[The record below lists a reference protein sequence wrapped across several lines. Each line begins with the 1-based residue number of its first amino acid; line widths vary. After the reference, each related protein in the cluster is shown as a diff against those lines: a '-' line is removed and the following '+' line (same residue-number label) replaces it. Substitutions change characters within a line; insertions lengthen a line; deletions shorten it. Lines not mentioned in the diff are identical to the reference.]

1 MQQQDQLRKLL
12 EKGSREYKEAMSELV
27 DIKAQMGGKS
37 YKDAENELL
46 SELNKLTESIS
57 NDNDKLVKAYDY
69 ILMGRNSIQK
79 EYEQWRIEQII
90 GYRDVAFYEALDQAM
105 KFPEVEKAKRLDP
118 NNFQRAVDNIHEI
131 AIKKYGDKSSADS
144 RYVELV
150 RRYIVVHF
158 QQTCGSRYTNFK

>member
-1 MQQQDQLRKLL
+1 
-12 EKGSREYKEAMSELV
+12 MSELV

-90 GYRDVAFYEALDQAM
+90 GYRDVAFYEALDQTM

-118 NNFQRAVDNIHEI
+118 NN
-131 AIKKYGDKSSADS
+131 
-144 RYVELV
+144 
-150 RRYIVVHF
+150 
-158 QQTCGSRYTNFK
+158 

>member
-1 MQQQDQLRKLL
+1 MQQQNQLRKLL

-79 EYEQWRIEQII
+79 EYEQWRIDKNWKDI
-90 GYRDVAFYEALDQAM
+90 RVVSL
-105 KFPEVEKAKRLDP
+105 KVES
-118 NNFQRAVDNIHEI
+118 F
-131 AIKKYGDKSSADS
+131 
-144 RYVELV
+144 
-150 RRYIVVHF
+150 
-158 QQTCGSRYTNFK
+158 